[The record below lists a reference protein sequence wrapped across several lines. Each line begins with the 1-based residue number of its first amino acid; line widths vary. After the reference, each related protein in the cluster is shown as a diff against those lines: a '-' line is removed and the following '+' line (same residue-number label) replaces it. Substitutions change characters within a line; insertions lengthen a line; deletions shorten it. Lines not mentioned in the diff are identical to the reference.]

1 MASKSLIYRKTLL
14 KSVYR
19 FSKVFE
25 EVMDYE
31 DYKQVILQSKESNYK
46 YINLLKGLYAAHL
59 YVLYNNSTFFS
70 PLTVNILYN
79 LLFLKNIEKEKQ
91 VKMYKIINKES
102 NLIEKLRKVLEI
114 VNIKDEKE
122 KYAFSYILLDYLLYL
137 KEKRFYNLGNVFF
150 VKMYEIITESLDFN
164 KLEKLVT
171 EEKEKQFEIDE
182 SYYDNLKEIQTNE
195 IVNFLLDKKEE
206 ILSKYKIE
214 SIYLYGS
221 FVKNS
226 QRIDSD
232 IDIAGV
238 FIDGLSY
245 KEKVRLSKSFKEYIT
260 KQFNRHADFMEYC
273 YEILKTEKHKKIY

>member
-46 YINLLKGLYAAHL
+46 YINLLKGLYEAHL
-59 YVLYNNSTFFS
+59 YMLYNNPTFFS

-79 LLFLKNIEKEKQ
+79 LVFLKNIEKEKQ

-182 SYYDNLKEIQTNE
+182 SYYENLKEIKTNE
-195 IVNFLLDKKEE
+195 IVNYLLENKEE

-221 FVKNS
+221 FIKNS

-238 FIDGLSY
+238 FSDGLSY
-245 KEKVRLSKSFKEYIT
+245 KEKVRLSESFKEYIT
-260 KQFNRHADFMEYC
+260 KQFNRYTDFMEYC

>member
-164 KLEKLVT
+164 KLEKLVI

-182 SYYDNLKEIQTNE
+182 SYYDNLKEIKTEE
-195 IVNFLLDKKEE
+195 IEKYLLDKKEE

-221 FVKNS
+221 FIKNS

>member
-1 MASKSLIYRKTLL
+1 
-14 KSVYR
+14 
-19 FSKVFE
+19 
-25 EVMDYE
+25 
-31 DYKQVILQSKESNYK
+31 
-46 YINLLKGLYAAHL
+46 
-59 YVLYNNSTFFS
+59 
-70 PLTVNILYN
+70 
-79 LLFLKNIEKEKQ
+79 
-91 VKMYKIINKES
+91 
-102 NLIEKLRKVLEI
+102 
-114 VNIKDEKE
+114 
-122 KYAFSYILLDYLLYL
+122 
-137 KEKRFYNLGNVFF
+137 
-150 VKMYEIITESLDFN
+150 MYEIITESLDFN
-164 KLEKLVT
+164 KLEKLVI

-214 SIYLYGS
+214 SNYLYGS

-260 KQFNRHADFMEYC
+260 KQFNRYTDFMEYC

>member
-25 EVMDYE
+25 EVMDYK

-59 YVLYNNSTFFS
+59 YVLYINPTFFS

-221 FVKNS
+221 FIKNS

-245 KEKVRLSKSFKEYIT
+245 KEKVRLSESFKEYIT

>member
-25 EVMDYE
+25 EVIDYE

>member
-14 KSVYR
+14 KSIYR
-19 FSKVFE
+19 FSKVFD

-31 DYKQVILQSKESNYK
+31 DYKQVILQGKESDYK

-59 YVLYNNSTFFS
+59 YVLYNNPTFID
-70 PLTVNILYN
+70 PLTINILYN
-79 LLFLKNIEKEKQ
+79 LLFNKNIEKEKQ
-91 VKMYKIINKES
+91 VKIYKMKKD
-102 NLIEKLRKVLEI
+102 NLIENLKEVLEI
-114 VNIKDEKE
+114 VNIKDKTE

-182 SYYDNLKEIQTNE
+182 SYYENLKEIKTNE
-195 IVNFLLDKKEE
+195 IVNYLLENKEE

-221 FVKNS
+221 FIKNS

-245 KEKVRLSKSFKEYIT
+245 KEKVRLSESFKEYIT
-260 KQFNRHADFMEYC
+260 KQFNRYTDFMEYC
-273 YEILKTEKHKKIY
+273 YEILKAEKHKKIY